1 MADIFN
7 MYSFGALDERPPKDG
22 SPSARARERRYR
34 NCHRPSQLTFEPV
47 GNFPPGLFPVRAV
60 RPRRLSVSPVQFRSR
75 MAARRRARPRD
86 EQSSQGVS
94 PLKKTDFV
102 VRFAG
107 EGGQGVVTSAEGFA
121 QANAQVGY
129 HVQTF
134 STFPSQ
140 IRGGPTWTQTRIS
153 TDTVLSSGDEL
164 DVLVAFNEYA
174 WETHR
179 DEVAASGVIIYNSGE
194 FELEPDGKSFGMPF
208 DDLARSTGN
217 ARAANMVVMGALA
230 FLVNIDQKILEDF
243 VTKRFT
249 RGRPNDRQII
259 ESNHQA
265 LGLGRAEAEKSG
277 FSLGE
282 LADPNPP
289 EVDQILIN
297 GNQALGLGAMAAD
310 IDVYV
315 GYPISPATSLLVW
328 LENNLAGPGKFVHQ
342 ATSEIESVTS
352 IVGAGFAGKKA
363 MTGTAGP
370 GFSLMGEGLGL
381 AWMAEIPLVVAD
393 IQRGGP
399 STGLPTKTEQSDL
412 LTAMYPGH
420 GDIRL
425 PIIAPG
431 TVEECFYAAVHA
443 FNWAERYQGP
453 VIILSEHMLSERNQ
467 NIPKPDLGALSVEN
481 RSEYRG
487 SNGYHRYE
495 SWEISPMPIPGG
507 PGAYVA
513 NGSEHDGMGDTT
525 HRPERHIQ
533 MTTRRFSK
541 LGLLNDGSYESENAA
556 ARVALMPWGG
566 SKGPAL
572 GAWRKLTA
580 EGEDLAW
587 LYTMFLHPLPDGLL
601 DELRAK
607 DLVLVPE
614 LNYMG
619 QLAYHLRTM
628 GVNAEPITQITG
640 LPFKESYLAEAI
652 SRKLEE
658 AGVRRAA
665 AGATA

>member
-1 MADIFN
+1 MSD
-7 MYSFGALDERPPKDG
+7 LR
-22 SPSARARERRYR
+22 
-34 NCHRPSQLTFEPV
+34 
-47 GNFPPGLFPVRAV
+47 
-60 RPRRLSVSPVQFRSR
+60 
-75 MAARRRARPRD
+75 
-86 EQSSQGVS
+86 
-94 PLKKTDFV
+94 KTDFV

-153 TDTVLSSGDEL
+153 TEPVLSSGDEL

-174 WETHR
+174 YQTHR
-179 DEVAASGVIIYNSGE
+179 EEVAETGVIIYNAEE
-194 FELEPDGKSFGMPF
+194 FELEPDGKSFGMRF
-208 DDLARSTGN
+208 DELARSTGN
-217 ARAANMVVMGALA
+217 ARAANMIVMGALA
-230 FLVNIDQKILEDF
+230 FLVNIRQEILEDF

-249 RGRPNDRQII
+249 RGRPNDQQII
-259 ESNHQA
+259 ESNHVA

-277 FSLGE
+277 FALGE
-282 LADPNPP
+282 LADPIPP
-289 EVDQILIN
+289 EGDQILIN
-297 GNQALGLGAMAAD
+297 GNQALALGAMVAGV
-310 IDVYV
+310 DVYV

-328 LENNLAGPGKFVHQ
+328 LENNLAGPGKFVYQ
-342 ATSEIESVTS
+342 ATSEIESITS

-393 IQRGGP
+393 VQRGGP

-412 LTAMYPGH
+412 FTALYPGH
-420 GDIRL
+420 GDMRL

-431 TVEECFYAAVHA
+431 TVEECFYAAIDA

-453 VIILSEHMLSERNQ
+453 VVVLSEHMLSERNQ
-467 NIPKPDLGALSVEN
+467 NIPKPDLSKVEVEN
-481 RSEYRG
+481 RSTYQG
-487 SNGYHRYE
+487 NNGYHRYE
-495 SWEISPMPIPGG
+495 SWEISPMPIPGN
-507 PGAYVA
+507 PGSYVA

-541 LGLLNDGSYESENAA
+541 LDLLTDGTYEVENADA
-556 ARVALMPWGG
+556 PIAVMPWGG

-572 GAWRKLTA
+572 GAWRQLTA
-580 EGEDLAW
+580 DGAELGW
-587 LYTMFLHPLPDGLL
+587 YYTMFLNPLPDGLL
-601 DELRAK
+601 DELRSK
-607 DLVLVPE
+607 ELVIVPE
-614 LNYMG
+614 LNFMG
-619 QLAYHLRTM
+619 QFSAHLRTL
-628 GVNAEPITQITG
+628 GVNAQSITQITG
-640 LPFKESYLAEAI
+640 LPFHTSHLVTAI
-652 SRKLEE
+652 SEKV
-658 AGVRRAA
+658 AVPA
-665 AGATA
+665 